1 MDGEITIGTKLD
13 TDKFDRQITQLEK
26 KMQKEEDKKIVIGA
40 KLENQKQE
48 LDNARKKTDA
58 LAEAYQKLK
67 EVQDRLATGQ
77 ATPKDFTT
85 FQDLQNTYG
94 SLEQLGGNFDKALSK
109 QEAIEQKVAQT
120 EYTYDELI
128 KMVQEYKQEIENIR
142 MQKQVSEVDRMKE
155 SFKNVGRSIQN
166 SIKSVARLALGIF
179 GIRSAFMFL
188 RRASSDLASYDQQ
201 YATNLEYI
209 RYALTQMIAPVL
221 QWIVN
226 LAAKLLGYINAI
238 MQGWFGIN
246 LFSRGSAENFNKMK
260 AGASGASKAVKQIKK
275 DLAGFDE
282 INKLTDQSDTGTSAG
297 AGGVGMPS
305 FDLSKMQG
313 NPPKWLQW
321 IIDHKDEILTIM
333 ASVAAGLLAW
343 KLGFGALRS
352 LGIAVA
358 VYGVI
363 EAVKGLL
370 AFIKDPT
377 WENFKKF
384 LVGLAVAIT
393 GVAIAM
399 IAFNAT
405 NPVGWILLAI
415 GAVVGLAAAII
426 DLTSK
431 LFKNKAQILDTK
443 TAQEELTKA
452 QEKTKEAT
460 DAYVNA
466 VDRAEQAQKELTEAE
481 KKNKL
486 SGEELYQAVQ
496 NGTLD
501 YRNMNGAQRE
511 VYKAYLNNKS
521 AQEELK
527 NKTEE
532 LNNAKK
538 EETKASWE
546 NQLAIAKEK
555 GNYDEFRDSVVKAY
569 KDGKLSAGE
578 ARDYI
583 ERAMGDM
590 SDSSRQTFTKDL
602 PDDIKDGLDPK
613 KYESAW
619 SRFKTKWNNFWDGL
633 KTNIKM
639 KLNADYSSSGAGGG
653 GRFRAKGGIF
663 YPSKLPRLAVGG
675 IINQPG
681 RGIPYHG
688 AVIGERGAEAVVPL
702 TDSQQMELLGQ
713 TIGRYITINANIP
726 VNMNGRTISREL
738 KQVQSEQEFA
748 CNT

>member
-13 TDKFDRQITQLEK
+13 TKEFDRQIEQLEK
-26 KMQKEEDKKIVIGA
+26 DLKQMERSYETGTKLGFKEDKEDLEKLAVQIEKTKNKLISLRQQKEKATNSGNV
-40 KLENQKQE
+40 NQLVK
-48 LDNARKKTDA
+48 
-58 LAEAYQKLK
+58 
-67 EVQDRLATGQ
+67 GF
-77 ATPKDFTT
+77 KDF
-85 FQDLQNTYG
+85 
-94 SLEQLGGNFDKALSK
+94 GNSI
-109 QEAIEQKVAQT
+109 QSSIGKVA
-120 EYTYDELI
+120 
-128 KMVQEYKQEIENIR
+128 K
-142 MQKQVSEVDRMKE
+142 
-155 SFKNVGRSIQN
+155 
-166 SIKSVARLALGIF
+166 LALGIF
-179 GIRSAFMFL
+179 GIRSAYMAL
-188 RRASSDLASYDQQ
+188 RRASSDLATYDQQ

-209 RYALTQMIAPVL
+209 RYALTQAVAPVL
-221 QWIVN
+221 RYIVE
-226 LAAKLLGYINAI
+226 LAAKVLQYINMILNAL
-238 MQGWFGIN
+238 FGIN
-246 LFSRGSAENFNKMK
+246 IFSRGSAESFNKMK
-260 AGASGASKAVKQIKK
+260 AGASGALKAVKEIKK
-275 DLAGFDE
+275 QLAGFDE
-282 INKLTDQSDTGTSAG
+282 INMLTDQSDTGT
-297 AGGVGMPS
+297 AGGIGGIATPS
-305 FDLSKMQG
+305 FDLSALNVKQ
-313 NPPKWLQW
+313 PKWLEW
-321 IIDHKDEILTIM
+321 IVKNKKNILSIL
-333 ASVAAGLLAW
+333 AGIAGALTTL
-343 KLGFGALRS
+343 KLGLGGLMALGVGVAIY
-352 LGIAVA
+352 GI
-358 VYGVI
+358 I
-363 EAVKGLL
+363 ESVKGLL
-370 AFIKDPT
+370 DFLKNPT

-384 LVGLAVAIT
+384 LGGFAVAIT

-405 NPVGWILLAI
+405 NPVGWILLAV
-415 GAVVGLAAAII
+415 GAVVALTTAII
-426 DLTSK
+426 GLIAK
-431 LFKNKAQILDTK
+431 LITNKAKILDTK
-443 TAQEELTKA
+443 KAQEELTKA
-452 QEKTKEAT
+452 QEKTREAT

-501 YRNMNGAQRE
+501 YQNMNEAQRE

-527 NKTEE
+527 NATKE

-569 KDGKLSAGE
+569 QDGKLSAEE

-590 SDSSRQTFTKDL
+590 SDSARQTFTEDL
-602 PDDIKDGLDPK
+602 PNDIKDGLDPK

-619 SRFKTKWNNFWDGL
+619 SRFKTKWNKFWSGL
-633 KTNIKM
+633 QSNIKM
-639 KLNADYSSSGAGGG
+639 KLSAEYSFGGAGGG
-653 GRFRAKGGIF
+653 GGFRAKGGIF

-738 KQVQSEQEFA
+738 KQVQSEENFA
-748 CNT
+748 FNN